1 MARYPQPIVPVDH
14 VEPVPRRIRAELGGR
29 VVLDTTNALYLWE
42 WPAYPQ
48 FLIPAADVEPDALVD
63 EGRESNLSRGRVARV
78 GLRAGD
84 VERAGAGRRY
94 MESTIPG
101 IVDTIRFD
109 WAALDAWYEEDEQV
123 FVHPRNPYSRV
134 DALRSRRTV
143 RVELDGLVLAETS
156 SPVAVFETGLPPRWY
171 IDRTAVDFTPPA
183 PHRHG
188 DRLPVQ
194 GADHRVLVGA
204 DRRGAVPRPRL
215 DLPLPHGAVAADRGA
230 RGVLRREGGRVPR
243 RCRAGA
249 SGHTVLVVGHTVRMT
264 DDDGVAIAYDVLRP
278 GTPVV
283 DSDGAQVGTV
293 HEVLDNKRE
302 HMFDGIV
309 VSTPDGRRFV
319 DAPEVGR
326 ITDQRVT
333 LTIDRAAVS
342 ALPAP
347 DAPTGSPV
355 ADTDSF
361 VGRWRKRLGL

>member
-171 IDRTAVDFTPPA
+171 IDRTAVDFTHLLPTDTETACPYKGRTTGYWSVQTGEALYPDLAWTYHFPTA
-183 PHRHG
+183 PL
-188 DRLPVQ
+188 LPIA
-194 GADHRVLVGA
+194 GLVA
-204 DRRGAVPRPRL
+204 FFDEKVDVFL
-215 DLPLPHGAVAADRGA
+215 
-230 RGVLRREGGRVPR
+230 
-243 RCRAGA
+243 
-249 SGHTVLVVGHTVRMT
+249 
-264 DDDGVAIAYDVLRP
+264 DGVAQERP
-278 GTPVV
+278 VTPF
-283 DSDGAQVGTV
+283 S
-293 HEVLDNKRE
+293 
-302 HMFDGIV
+302 
-309 VSTPDGRRFV
+309 
-319 DAPEVGR
+319 
-326 ITDQRVT
+326 
-333 LTIDRAAVS
+333 
-342 ALPAP
+342 
-347 DAPTGSPV
+347 
-355 ADTDSF
+355 
-361 VGRWRKRLGL
+361 